1 MYTSWNGEGTS
12 NPLQYSCLENPR
24 DRGAWWAAVYG
35 VAQSRTWLK
44 WLSSSSSS
52 IQAGM
57 RQWSTPILFPH
68 FIFIDANAESHI
80 HIDKGARVGSSA
92 RAPQHHLIIQQVTTE
107 FVSPPS
113 TVESKILQNLW
124 FAKGFIAQSFW
135 VIHFLNTEI
144 SLLSLYFYPHCGTWN
159 FPDQGSN
166 LHPSAVEAQGLNHW
180 TTREVLKS
188 LF

>member
-1 MYTSWNGEGTS
+1 MGTG
-12 NPLQYSCLENPR
+12 NPLQYSSLENTK
-24 DRGAWWAAVYG
+24 DGGAWWAAVYG
-35 VAQSRTWLK
+35 VAQSWTWLK
-44 WLSSSSSS
+44 WLSSSSNNS

-113 TVESKILQNLW
+113 IVESKILQNLW

-135 VIHFLNTEI
+135 VIHFLSTEI
-144 SLLSLYFYPHCGTWN
+144 SLLFVFIFLPTLRHMKLPWSGIKLAPLCSRSTE
-159 FPDQGSN
+159 S
-166 LHPSAVEAQGLNHW
+166 
-180 TTREVLKS
+180 
-188 LF
+188 